1 MANNKDTKQRILNA
15 AEGLF
20 AKEGYHNTSLRA
32 ITTKAKVNLAA
43 VNYHFGSKE
52 GLMTSVLERRLL
64 PLNALRLKRLDEVAE
79 NAKVVKRKPR
89 ARDILFAFIEPTL
102 KFKESSGGAK
112 NFITLIGRALTEPN
126 DPVRAKFIE
135 LIGPVFHKLFG
146 LLTEA
151 LPNIPKE
158 ILLARLFFSIGSLSN
173 AMMMDGRWPSPSD
186 NVDIVYDAQT
196 LIDQLVPF
204 ITAGMEAPI

>member
-1 MANNKDTKQRILNA
+1 MRSNKDTKQRILDA

-20 AKEGYHNTSLRA
+20 AKEGYHNASLRS

-43 VNYHFGSKE
+43 VNYHFGSKD

-64 PLNALRLKRLDEVAE
+64 PLNALRLKRLEEVAE
-79 NAKVVKRKPR
+79 SAKAEKRPPR
-89 ARDILFAFIEPTL
+89 AKDILFAFIEPTL
-102 KFKESSGGAK
+102 KFKESSSGAQ

-135 LIGPVFHKLFG
+135 LIGPVFHRLFG
-146 LLTEA
+146 LLREA
-151 LPNIPKE
+151 LPHTPKE
-158 ILLARLFFSIGSLSN
+158 VLLVRLFFSMGGLSH
-173 AMMMDGRWPSPSD
+173 AMMMNGRWPSPSD
-186 NVDIVYDAQT
+186 HVEIVCDAQT